1 MKGLLLAGIGLSV
14 LAVISVTGCTNR
26 PTTLGPDYGLAYT
39 MAKDAQTLNPDAGN
53 NLDPVQGL
61 EDSAAAKHTMERY
74 RSSFDKPEDI
84 RKPMAS
90 HSIISQGIQTR

>member
-1 MKGLLLAGIGLSV
+1 MKGLLLTGIGLSV
-14 LAVISVTGCTNR
+14 LAVISVTGCTTR

-39 MAKDAQTLNPDAGN
+39 MAKDAQTLDPDAGN

-74 RSSFDKPEDI
+74 RSSFEKPEDI

-90 HSIISQGIQTR
+90 PSIISQGIQTR